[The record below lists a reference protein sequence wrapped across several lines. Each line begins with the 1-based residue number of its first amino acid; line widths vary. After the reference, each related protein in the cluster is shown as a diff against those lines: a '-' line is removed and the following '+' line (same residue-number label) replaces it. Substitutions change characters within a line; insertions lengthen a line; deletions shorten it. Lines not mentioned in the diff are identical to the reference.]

1 MQAWRQGARKFLP
14 MRKTAGTLL
23 ALLMAGSL
31 IAQAQPPAYMR
42 KAKSIQAE
50 ARTMQENSRNNPQ
63 QVPDFS
69 DPKPAGNGKTSKSS
83 TSKAAQNSSGGAN
96 GDEDENAAPGS
107 AAAKMGNPDVM
118 KACSSGNLGELQL
131 LEGKGY
137 SLTAPDAEQ
146 TTPLHMAAYKNQKA
160 VVDYLLSRPGMLKDP
175 LDKRGST
182 PLMLAAAAGN
192 VGCVESLLASGCDV
206 KIKGP
211 DGGTALHKAAS
222 QGHLAVVDKLLEAGA
237 DPKAVDLKGNT
248 PDKVAEQKK
257 KGDWESVVSHL
268 KQALANQP

>member
-1 MQAWRQGARKFLP
+1 
-14 MRKTAGTLL
+14 MRKIAGTLL

-31 IAQAQPPAYMR
+31 IAQAQPPLYMR

-69 DPKPAGNGKTSKSS
+69 DPKPAANGKTKTSKST
-83 TSKAAQNSSGGAN
+83 TSKAAQNSSGGSN
-96 GDEDENAAPGS
+96 GQEDDNAAPGT
-107 AAAKMGNPDVM
+107 AAAKMGNVEVM

-146 TTPLHMAAYKNQKA
+146 TTPLHIAAYKNQKA
-160 VVDYLLSRPGMLKDP
+160 VLDYLLSRPGMLKDP

-192 VGCVESLLASGCDV
+192 VGCVESLLASGCDL

-211 DGGTALHKAAS
+211 DGGTALHKAAA
-222 QGHLAVVDKLLEAGA
+222 QGQLAVVDKLLAAGA
-237 DPKAVDLKGNT
+237 DPQAVDLKGNT
-248 PDKVAEQKK
+248 PDKLAEQKK
-257 KGDWESVVSHL
+257 KGEWESIVSHL
-268 KQALANQP
+268 KQAQANQP